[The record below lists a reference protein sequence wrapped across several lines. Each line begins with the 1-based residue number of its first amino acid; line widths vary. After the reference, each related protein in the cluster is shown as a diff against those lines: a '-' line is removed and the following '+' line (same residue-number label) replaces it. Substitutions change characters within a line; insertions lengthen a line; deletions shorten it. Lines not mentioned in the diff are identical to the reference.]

1 MESNLLKKPLISSL
15 NKLRVGARDSKL
27 SQAQVWEVF
36 EEIRAFYP
44 KVHFVP
50 VWVKTTGD
58 KDLRTS
64 LRTLEKTDF
73 FTKEI
78 DQLLL
83 NGEID
88 LAVHSAKDLPE
99 PLCDGLCVAALTK
112 GLSPSDSLVLREGET
127 LENLPPGALIGS
139 SSKRREE
146 VIKRLR
152 SDLHCVDIRGNIERR
167 LKTLDQK
174 KVDGVIV
181 AECALIRL
189 QLQHRNRIHLPGETA
204 ALQGQL
210 AVVVR
215 EKDKMLLEVFKSINM
230 TFLQCFAEKS

>member
-1 MESNLLKKPLISSL
+1 MELNLSKKRSISSS
-15 NKLRVGARDSKL
+15 NRWRVGARTSKL
-27 SQAQVWEVF
+27 SKAQVWEIF
-36 EEIRAFYP
+36 EEIRVFYP
-44 KVHFVP
+44 NAHFIP

-64 LRTLEKTDF
+64 LKTLEKTDF

-78 DQLLL
+78 DELLL
-83 NGEID
+83 KGEID
-88 LAVHSAKDLPE
+88 LAIHSAKDLPE
-99 PLCDGLCVAALTK
+99 PLREGLCVAALTK
-112 GLSPSDSLVLREGET
+112 GLDPSDSLVLRDHET
-127 LENLPPGALIGS
+127 LDSLPPGALIGT

-146 VIKRLR
+146 AIKKLR
-152 SDLHCVDIRGNIERR
+152 SDLQCVDIRGNIERR
-167 LKTLDQK
+167 LKTLDQR

-189 QLQHRNRIHLPGETA
+189 QLHQRNRIRLPGETA

-215 EKDKMLLEVFKSINM
+215 ERNDHLRELFAKIDENALLGNRS
-230 TFLQCFAEKS
+230 